1 MFKIVENE
9 VAREEGYMLDELARE
24 GARRML
30 ISALEEEVAA
40 YVERHANARDADG
53 RRLVVRN
60 GQARAR
66 GITCGAGTLEVRAPR
81 VNDRRV
87 DEEGERCRFTSRILP
102 PYMRRSP
109 KVAEVLPVLYL
120 RGLSTSDFRPALE
133 TLLGEE
139 AAGLSATNI
148 ARLTGVWEE
157 EYRQFRKRSLKD
169 SDYVYV
175 WADGVHFNVRLEE
188 ERTLVLIGAR
198 ADGQKELIA
207 VEDGYRESAES
218 WKTVLRDLKQRGMQ
232 APVLAVG
239 DGALGFW
246 EAVREVW
253 PQTREQR
260 DWCHKIT
267 NVLDKLPKRLQ
278 GRAKRTLHE
287 SMYAETR
294 AEAERGIEAF
304 VAEFS
309 PKYEKAVDCLVKDR
323 EALLA
328 FFEFPAE
335 HWKHLRT
342 SNPIESSFATV
353 RLRQR
358 VTKGAGSRAKALT
371 MAFKLLMLAQERWRK
386 LNGSHLL
393 PLVRAGIPFVDGVQI
408 ERRDDKENRKKAA

>member
-1 MFKIVENE
+1 
-9 VAREEGYMLDELARE
+9 
-24 GARRML
+24 
-30 ISALEEEVAA
+30 
-40 YVERHANARDADG
+40 
-53 RRLVVRN
+53 
-60 GQARAR
+60 
-66 GITCGAGTLEVRAPR
+66 LEVRAPR

-109 KVAEVLPVLYL
+109 KVGEVLPVLYL
-120 RGLSTSDFRPALE
+120 RGLSTGDLRPALE

-157 EYRQFRKRSLKD
+157 EYREFRKRRLED
-169 SDYVYV
+169 RDYVYV
-175 WADGVHFNVRLEE
+175 WADGVHFNVRLED
-188 ERTLVLIGAR
+188 ERLCTLVLIGAR

-218 WKTVLRDLKQRGMQ
+218 WKSVLRDLKRRGMQ

-253 PQTREQR
+253 PATREQR
-260 DWCHKIT
+260 DWCHKIA

-287 SMYAETR
+287 IMYAETR
-294 AEAERGIEAF
+294 AQAEQGTEAF

-309 PKYEKAVDCLVKDR
+309 PKYEKAVDCLIKDR

-328 FFEFPAE
+328 FFDCPAE

-358 VTKGAGSRAKALT
+358 VTKGAGSRAKALM

-386 LNGSHLL
+386 LNGTHLL
-393 PLVRAGIPFVDGVQI
+393 PLVRAGVPFVDGVQI
-408 ERRDDKENRKKAA
+408 ERREDEENRKEAA

>member
-1 MFKIVENE
+1 
-9 VAREEGYMLDELARE
+9 L
-24 GARRML
+24 
-30 ISALEEEVAA
+30 
-40 YVERHANARDADG
+40 G
-53 RRLVVRN
+53 RYR
-60 GQARAR
+60 
-66 GITCGAGTLEVRAPR
+66 
-81 VNDRRV
+81 
-87 DEEGERCRFTSRILP
+87 
-102 PYMRRSP
+102 
-109 KVAEVLPVLYL
+109 
-120 RGLSTSDFRPALE
+120 
-133 TLLGEE
+133 
-139 AAGLSATNI
+139 TNI

-157 EYRQFRKRSLKD
+157 EYRAFRKRSLKE
-169 SDYVYV
+169 SNYLYV

-188 ERTLVLIGAR
+188 ERLCTLVLIGAC
-198 ADGQKELIA
+198 ADGHKELIA

-218 WKTVLRDLKQRGMQ
+218 WKTVLRDLKRRGMQ

-253 PQTREQR
+253 PATREQR
-260 DWCHKIT
+260 DWCHKIA
-267 NVLDKLPKRLQ
+267 NVLDKLPQRLQ
-278 GRAKRTLHE
+278 GRAKRALHE
-287 SMYAETR
+287 IMYAETR
-294 AEAERGIEAF
+294 AQAERGIEAF

-309 PKYEKAVDCLVKDR
+309 PKYEKAVDCLIKDS

-328 FFEFPAE
+328 FFDFPAE

-371 MAFKLLMLAQERWRK
+371 MAFKLLMMAKERWRK

-408 ERRDDKENRKKAA
+408 ERRDRPRKSEGSRLTMLLRSTTLDNISSRRSRTALPRRW